1 MTNSIKRLIFILLL
15 ILTIYL
21 FYLSLPFI
29 IDVFKFLLKM
39 IIPFLISFTVAY
51 ILQPLVVFVNKK
63 VKRRSVSVFIVVFAF
78 LGIIALT
85 LYLIIPHLLDEVKV
99 LIERMPEITE
109 DIEQMLDDFAAK
121 LDFLPESYRPTFDNL
136 NGFFE
141 ETIQNIS
148 NLPKK
153 IVSEFLS
160 YFSIIIVIPM
170 IIIYFLLDYEK
181 ILCYFRDYLT
191 KKNKIHFRNY
201 LGELNQTI
209 SSYIRG
215 AFLVMIILIVT
226 CTSIFIF
233 MGLDFALFFAI
244 IIAITNIIPYLGPYI
259 GALFPVLYAL
269 IDSPSK
275 ALMVALAVFLVQTI
289 ESNFLTPYINSKQ
302 IKMHPIIVIFAL
314 LVFGSLF
321 GILGMILA
329 VPMLAIIRITFK
341 YYNPFQKK
349 VSIDQV

>member
-1 MTNSIKRLIFILLL
+1 MTKSIKKLIFILLL

-29 IDVFKFLLKM
+29 IDVLKFILKM

-51 ILQPLVVFVNKK
+51 ILQPLVVIVNKK
-63 VKRRSVSVFIVVFAF
+63 IKRRSISVFIVVFSF
-78 LGIIALT
+78 LSIIALT
-85 LYLIIPHLLDEVKV
+85 LYLIIPHLVNEIKV
-99 LIERMPEITE
+99 LIVRMPEITE
-109 DIEQMLDDFAAK
+109 EIQIMLDDFSK
-121 LDFLPESYRPTFDNL
+121 RLDFLPESYRPTLDNL
-136 NGFFE
+136 NVFFKDTI
-141 ETIQNIS
+141 ETIS

-153 IVSEFLS
+153 IINEFLS
-160 YFSIIIVIPM
+160 YFSIIIIIPM

-233 MGLDFALFFAI
+233 MDLDFALFFAI

-259 GALFPVLYAL
+259 GAVFPVMYAL
-269 IDSPSK
+269 IESPSK
-275 ALMVALAVFLVQTI
+275 ALMVALAVFLVQTV
-289 ESNFLTPYINSKQ
+289 ESNFLTPYINSKK

-329 VPMLAIIRITFK
+329 VPLLAIIKISFK
-341 YYNPFQKK
+341 YYNPFAKK
-349 VSIDQV
+349 ISIDQV